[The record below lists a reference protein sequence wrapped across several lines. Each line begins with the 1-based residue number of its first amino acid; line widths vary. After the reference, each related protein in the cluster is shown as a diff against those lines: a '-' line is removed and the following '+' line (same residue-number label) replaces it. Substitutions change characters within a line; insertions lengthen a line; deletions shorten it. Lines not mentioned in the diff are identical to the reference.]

1 VGIPIIPRW
10 TDQKQWNDVA
20 GCERC
25 SLAFVEQILYTKGL
39 PRNPKVNHPLSLNAW
54 RATFKVAIRVIE
66 DVWGLSNRPNLE
78 FGDASRPYHPYDPK
92 FGSDSDGSDFE
103 TEFFIPER
111 ISRCV
116 PKLGTLEF
124 MGMWMT
130 NMFFF
135 FLTLDFWAPH
145 VGKTNIMSK
154 RICIYIC
161 LFIYIF
167 AYIYMFIYIYVY
179 IYIYIHIHISNNVW
193 LWYLNK
199 MVALIV
205 PFKVPKPKI
214 DD

>member
-1 VGIPIIPRW
+1 MGIPIIPRW

-124 MGMWMT
+124 MGMWMR

-135 FLTLDFWAPH
+135 LNIGFWGSTCWENEYH
-145 VGKTNIMSK
+145 VQKEYVYIYVYLYIYAYIYMY
-154 RICIYIC
+154 IYIC
-161 LFIYIF
+161 L
-167 AYIYMFIYIYVY
+167 
-179 IYIYIHIHISNNVW
+179 YIYIHIHISNNVW